1 MMVLIVE
8 SVSPSLRGEL
18 TRWLLE
24 AKAGVFVGRVSGMV
38 RERLWRKVCQKVG
51 EGSCMIIWST
61 NTEQGFQIDF
71 FNPKRRFPSDWEGL
85 QLITILNT
93 EKKKE
98 IERNPQ

>member
-8 SVSPSLRGEL
+8 RVSPSLRGEL

-24 AKAGVFVGRVSGMV
+24 AKAGVFIGRVSAMV
-38 RERLWRKVCQKVG
+38 RERLWCRVCRKVG

-71 FNPKRRFPSDWEGL
+71 FNPKKRFVSDWEGL
-85 QLITILNT
+85 QLITVLKSD
-93 EKKKE
+93 KKK
-98 IERNPQ
+98 